1 MVAAHVPQCLDQR
14 GFHADKV
21 LVRGQLDRS
30 LVEVGVYGVLDLD
43 FAGVIALALRSCFGL

>member
-1 MVAAHVPQCLDQR
+1 MVAAHVPRCLDQR

-30 LVEVGVYGVLDLD
+30 LVEVGVYGDLDLD
-43 FAGVIALALRSCFGL
+43 FAGVIALALRSYFSL